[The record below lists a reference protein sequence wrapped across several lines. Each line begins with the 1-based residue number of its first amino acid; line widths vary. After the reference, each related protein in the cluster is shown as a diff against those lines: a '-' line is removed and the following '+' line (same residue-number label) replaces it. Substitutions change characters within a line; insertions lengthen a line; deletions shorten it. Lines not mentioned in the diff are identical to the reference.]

1 MQTSQLV
8 FKSQKQPILT
18 STYPLPPS
26 PKHFFSPFPLFFL
39 FLFFIFFHFPFC
51 ILFLLLI
58 SIFISSFFLF
68 SSFLMVLYL
77 IYSHALLLIITLKL
91 ALMISFVRLPFPSRF
106 TKTLLV
112 RGHAWRGRGGFK
124 VLQYD

>member
-18 STYPLPPS
+18 STPSPVS
-26 PKHFFSPFPLFFL
+26 PKHLFSPSPLSLPVSFL
-39 FLFFIFFHFPFC
+39 HLFSFPFF

-68 SSFLMVLYL
+68 SSFMMVLYR

-91 ALMISFVRLPFPSRF
+91 ALMMSFVRLPFPSRF

-112 RGHAWRGRGGFK
+112 RGHAWRGRGGF
-124 VLQYD
+124 VLKY